1 MNNKILVA
9 TIGFDERPVIR
20 AILRHGLNFREILLL
35 KPREPS
41 DSRSSRVIENI
52 RSLLEKT
59 DANVKLSVVE
69 VDVKDFY
76 RGVGEVKKHL
86 AEKTREYGGEILL
99 LLGGGMRS
107 LITETLVAAI
117 QLSNELLVKGVIEI
131 DLEGEASYT
140 SARIEDLVPLT
151 LTPQERRILE
161 EIRKEPKSLSSLRT
175 SLDLPKTT
183 IWKILQRLEEKGLVE
198 KEYRGRTT
206 YYKISKRAHQYL
218 Y

>member
-41 DSRSSRVIENI
+41 DPRSNRVIENI

-76 RGVGEVKKHL
+76 HGVGEVKNHL

-117 QLSNELLVKGVIEI
+117 QLSNELLIKGIIEI
-131 DLEGEASYT
+131 DLEGEAGYT

-161 EIRKEPKSLSSLRT
+161 EIRKEPKSLSSLKT